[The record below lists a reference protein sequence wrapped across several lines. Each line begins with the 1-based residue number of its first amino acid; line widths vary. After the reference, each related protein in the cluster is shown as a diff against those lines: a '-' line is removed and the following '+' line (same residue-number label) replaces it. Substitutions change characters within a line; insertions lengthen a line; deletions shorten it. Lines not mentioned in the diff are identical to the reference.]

1 MIDFTG
7 SEDEIYAGI
16 RELVSML
23 PSNNEDDM
31 SYEECTDDLN
41 RASET
46 LENAVGDPAVIC
58 SEIGDDHVFVETKA
72 AYAKEMAT
80 GFIRLNGMT
89 VGVVGN
95 RTESYDE
102 DGNVAENTQMS

>member
-1 MIDFTG
+1 MDFTG

-80 GFIRLNGMT
+80 GFHPSERH
-89 VGVVGN
+89 
-95 RTESYDE
+95 
-102 DGNVAENTQMS
+102 DGRRSWKPYRELRRGWQCG